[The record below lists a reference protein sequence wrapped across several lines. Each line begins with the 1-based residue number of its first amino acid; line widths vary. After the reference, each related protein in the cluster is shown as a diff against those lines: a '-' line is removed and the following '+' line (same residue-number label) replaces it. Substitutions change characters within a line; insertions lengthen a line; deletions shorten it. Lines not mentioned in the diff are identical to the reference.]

1 MVGIYFDKMGSCIQ
15 FHIIDGVLIIICR
28 HLDPTTF
35 GDYPQI
41 MKDLLGYRLP
51 QFTAAQKAKLKD
63 STDFVGLNYYTSTF
77 SNYNEKPDPSK
88 PSWKQDSLVS
98 WERKFF
104 FVFRT

>member
-1 MVGIYFDKMGSCIQ
+1 
-15 FHIIDGVLIIICR
+15 
-28 HLDPTTF
+28 
-35 GDYPQI
+35 